1 MFTFNYLYMG
11 IKKLDFMTKE
21 KEKTKN
27 NNKEKKEKNSFDDTF

>member
-1 MFTFNYLYMG
+1 MG